1 MTEVAVTYGD
11 IESEWRPLSAAERAI
26 IPGKSSSAW
35 TRIKA
40 DTRDIEDKLT
50 AVPQIVS
57 TDTVKSVMV
66 SMIVRVLK
74 NQDSA
79 RQISKSADDWSKS
92 LTLDSSVSS
101 GEMYVS
107 EYEHG
112 LLNPSTG
119 VPDYGMYVVGL
130 GG

>member
-1 MTEVAVTYGD
+1 MTDVSVTFGD
-11 IESEWRPLSAAERAI
+11 IESEWRPLSAAEKSTIA
-26 IPGKSSSAW
+26 GKSATAW

-40 DTRDIEDKLT
+40 DTRDIEDKLD
-50 AVPQIVS
+50 AVPQIVG

-79 RQISKSADDWSKS
+79 RTISKSADDWSKS

-107 EYEHG
+107 EYEHT
-112 LLNPSTG
+112 LLNPSSG
-119 VPDYGMYVVGL
+119 VPDYGVYVIGL

>member
-1 MTEVAVTYGD
+1 MTAVAVTSED
-11 IESEWRPLSAAERAI
+11 IENEWRPLSPAEKSTVA
-26 IPGKSSSAW
+26 GKSASAW
-35 TRIKA
+35 TRVQA
-40 DTRDIEDKLT
+40 DTRDIVDKLD
-50 AVPQIVS
+50 AVPQLVT

-92 LTLDSSVSS
+92 ITLDSSVSS
-101 GEMYVS
+101 GEMYVTA
-107 EYEHG
+107 YEHD
-112 LLNPSTG
+112 LLNPYTG
-119 VPDYGMYVVGL
+119 APDYGVYVIGL

>member
-11 IESEWRPLSAAERAI
+11 IESEWRPLSAAERATVA
-26 IPGKSSSAW
+26 GKSATAW

-40 DTRDIEDKLT
+40 DTRDIEDKLN
-50 AVPQIVS
+50 AVPQIVD
-57 TDTVKSVMV
+57 TATVKSVMV

-74 NQDSA
+74 NPDNA

-92 LTLDSSVSS
+92 VTLDTSVSS

>member
-1 MTEVAVTYGD
+1 MTEVTVTYGD
-11 IESEWRPLSAAERAI
+11 IESEWRPLRAAEQAI
-26 IPGKSSSAW
+26 IPGKSASAW

-40 DTRDIEDKLT
+40 DTRDIEDKLD
-50 AVPQIVS
+50 AVPQIVT

>member
-1 MTEVAVTYGD
+1 MTEVSVTFSD
-11 IESEWRPLSAAERAI
+11 IENEWRPLSAAERTT
-26 IPGKSSSAW
+26 IPGKSATAW

-40 DTRDIEDKLT
+40 DTRDIEDKLGV
-50 AVPQIVS
+50 VPQVVS

-92 LTLDSSVSS
+92 VTLDNSVSS

-107 EYEHG
+107 GYEHG
-112 LLNPSTG
+112 LLNPFTG
-119 VPDYGMYVVGL
+119 VPDYGIYVIGL